1 MIFKSLPLE
10 GAYLIEPESKEDSR
24 GLFARTFCTQE
35 FAAQGLKTSFAQCST
50 SFNRRKGTLRGMHY
64 QADPKPETK
73 IVRCTR
79 GRIVDVIL
87 DLRPNS
93 KTYCQWTSV
102 ELSADNRR
110 AFYIPAGFA
119 HGFQT
124 LEDDSEVFYHIDEVF
139 VPDLASG
146 VRWNDSVF
154 GIKWPLENP
163 ILSDRDRDYPDFKK

>member
-1 MIFKSLPLE
+1 MIFKDLALE
-10 GAYLIEPESKEDSR
+10 GAYLIQPEPKEDAR
-24 GLFARTFCTQE
+24 GLFARTFCVEE
-35 FAAQGLKTSFAQCST
+35 FAAYGLQTQFSQCST
-50 SFNRRKGTLRGMHY
+50 SYNRRKSTLRGMHY

-87 DLRPNS
+87 DLRPTS

-102 ELSADNRR
+102 ELTADNRC
-110 AFYIPAGFA
+110 ALYIPPGVA

-139 VPDLASG
+139 VSDLARG
-146 VRWNDSVF
+146 VRWNDPVF
-154 GIKWPLENP
+154 GIRWPLENP
-163 ILSDRDRDYPDFKK
+163 ILSDRDRDYPDFQK